1 MRRGIS
7 KKERLKLAKKCNQM
21 GYVKPKR
28 KPYPRKRYGRFSNFS
43 FDDLENIIDT
53 MPTNEQTALALGFY
67 NYGDSIADELE
78 NGEFDDFV
86 DYVDDDFESFDDDE
100 DDGFMI
106 EGDDEFMI
114 EGDDEFDNVITDGDD
129 WIGMEMTNLTTYY
142 LKKVEREEKRE
153 ERKEKS
159 IRKVECQ
166 ERRQEKK
173 QEKKREKKYQEIH

>member
-1 MRRGIS
+1 MRKIN
-7 KKERLKLAKKCNQM
+7 KLDKRARAKYKAH
-21 GYVKPKR
+21 KR
-28 KPYPRKRYGRFSNFS
+28 KKYHRFYGFD

-129 WIGMEMTNLTTYY
+129 WIGMGDEDFLNAHHS
-142 LKKVEREEKRE
+142 KR
-153 ERKEKS
+153 K
-159 IRKVECQ
+159 IRGGGKDAFKLRGSHHINFNEDGEVLLEGGDD
-166 ERRQEKK
+166 
-173 QEKKREKKYQEIH
+173 